1 MRRLPRVPMLKRL
14 VAVVVFVA
22 VLGVA
27 SPVGAGV
34 LIGRPGRVQTGYIY
48 LTASEVADRVHER
61 IADGDLDADSVRI
74 ASTGIILFGTPVDLL
89 IEAGVI
95 REFYVDRFDGV
106 RRFDDPFWG
115 QQTDTWQTEWQA
127 AWVWT
132 P

>member
-1 MRRLPRVPMLKRL
+1 MQMCKRL
-14 VAVVVFVA
+14 TALVVFVA

-34 LIGRPGRVQTGYIY
+34 LIGRPGQVPTGYLY
-48 LTASEVADRVHER
+48 LTEYEVADRVDER
-61 IADGDLDADSVRI
+61 IADGDLDADRVYKT
-74 ASTGIILFGTPVDLL
+74 STGVILFGTPVDLL

-95 REFYVDRFDGV
+95 REFMVDRFDGV

-115 QQTDTWQTEWQA
+115 QQTDTWMSEYQRA
-127 AWVWT
+127 YVWT

>member
-1 MRRLPRVPMLKRL
+1 MALI
-14 VAVVVFVA
+14 AA
-22 VLGVA
+22 A
-27 SPVGAGV
+27 TPVGAGGM
-34 LIGRPGRVQTGYIY
+34 IGRPGQIATGYLE
-48 LTASEVADRVHER
+48 LTEYEVADLVDAR
-61 IADGDLDADSVRI
+61 IAAGDLDADKVYKT
-74 ASTGIILFGTPVDLL
+74 STGIILSGTPVDLL

-115 QQTDTWQTEWQA
+115 QQTGTRQTEWQR

>member
-1 MRRLPRVPMLKRL
+1 VKRL
-14 VAVVVFVA
+14 LALLVALVA
-22 VLGVA
+22 LIVA
-27 SPVGAGV
+27 ATPVGAGSV
-34 LIGRPGRVQTGYIY
+34 IGHPGQIATGYLE
-48 LTASEVADRVHER
+48 LTEYEVADLVDAR
-61 IADGDLDADSVRI
+61 IAAGDLDADRVYKT
-74 ASTGIILFGTPVDLL
+74 STGIILFGTPVDLL

-115 QQTDTWQTEWQA
+115 QKAGTRQTEWQA

>member
-1 MRRLPRVPMLKRL
+1 MCKRL
-14 VAVVVFVA
+14 AALVVFVA

-34 LIGRPGRVQTGYIY
+34 LIGRPGQVPTGYLY
-48 LTASEVADRVHER
+48 LTEYQVADRVDER
-61 IADGDLDADSVRI
+61 IADGDLDADSVYKT
-74 ASTGIILFGTPVDLL
+74 STGIILFGTPVDLL

-115 QQTDTWQTEWQA
+115 QQTDTWMTEWRA

>member
-1 MRRLPRVPMLKRL
+1 MCKYLTAL
-14 VAVVVFVA
+14 VVFVA
-22 VLGVA
+22 ALAVA

-34 LIGRPGRVQTGYIY
+34 LIGHPGQVPTGYLY
-48 LTASEVADRVHER
+48 LTEYEVADLVDER
-61 IADGDLDADSVRI
+61 IADGDLDADSVYKT
-74 ASTGIILFGTPVDLL
+74 STGIILFGTPVDLL

-115 QQTDTWQTEWQA
+115 QQTDTWMTEWRA

>member
-1 MRRLPRVPMLKRL
+1 MWKRL
-14 VAVVVFVA
+14 AALPVFVA
-22 VLGVA
+22 GLGVA

-34 LIGRPGRVQTGYIY
+34 LSGRPGQVPTGYLY
-48 LTASEVADRVHER
+48 LTEYQVADRVDER
-61 IADGDLDADSVRI
+61 IADGDLDADRVYKT
-74 ASTGIILFGTPVDLL
+74 STGIILVGTPVDLL

-115 QQTDTWQTEWQA
+115 QESDTWQTEWQL

>member
-1 MRRLPRVPMLKRL
+1 MCKRL
-14 VAVVVFVA
+14 LALVVFVA
-22 VLGVA
+22 ALAVA

-34 LIGRPGRVQTGYIY
+34 LIGHPGEVLTGYLY
-48 LTASEVADRVHER
+48 LTEYQVADRVDER
-61 IADGDLDADSVRI
+61 IADGDLDADSVYKT
-74 ASTGIILFGTPVDLL
+74 STGIILFGTPVDLL

-115 QQTDTWQTEWQA
+115 QQTDTWMTEWRA

>member
-1 MRRLPRVPMLKRL
+1 MKRL
-14 VAVVVFVA
+14 LA
-22 VLGVA
+22 LLVA
-27 SPVGAGV
+27 SVALIVVATPVGAGGM
-34 LIGRPGRVQTGYIY
+34 IGRPGEIATGYLE
-48 LTASEVADRVHER
+48 LTEYEVADLVDAR
-61 IADGDLDADSVRI
+61 IAAGDLDADQVYKT
-74 ASTGIILFGTPVDLL
+74 STGIILYGTPVDLL

-115 QQTDTWQTEWQA
+115 QQTSTWQTEWQR

>member
-1 MRRLPRVPMLKRL
+1 MKYLTAL
-14 VAVVVFVA
+14 VVFVA
-22 VLGVA
+22 ALAVA
-27 SPVGAGV
+27 SPVGAGIT
-34 LIGRPGRVQTGYIY
+34 IGRPGQIPTGYLY
-48 LTASEVADRVHER
+48 LTEYEVADLVDER
-61 IADGDLDADSVRI
+61 IADGDLNADSVYKT
-74 ASTGIILFGTPVDLL
+74 STGIILFGTPVDLL

-115 QQTDTWQTEWQA
+115 QESDTWQTEYQR

>member
-1 MRRLPRVPMLKRL
+1 MCKYLTAL
-14 VAVVVFVA
+14 VVFVA
-22 VLGVA
+22 ALAVT

-34 LIGRPGRVQTGYIY
+34 LIGRPGQIPTGYLY
-48 LTASEVADRVHER
+48 LTEYEVADLVDER
-61 IADGDLDADSVRI
+61 IADGDLNADSVHKT
-74 ASTGIILFGTPVDLL
+74 STGIILFGTPVDLL

-95 REFYVDRFDGV
+95 REYMVDRFDGV

-115 QQTDTWQTEWQA
+115 QQTDTWQTEYQA

>member
-1 MRRLPRVPMLKRL
+1 MKRL
-14 VAVVVFVA
+14 AALVVFVA

-27 SPVGAGV
+27 APVGAGV
-34 LIGRPGRVQTGYIY
+34 LIGRPGEVPTGYLY
-48 LTASEVADRVHER
+48 LTEYEVADLVDER
-61 IADGDLDADSVRI
+61 IADGDLDADSVYKT
-74 ASTGIILFGTPVDLL
+74 STGIILFGTPVDLL

-115 QQTDTWQTEWQA
+115 QQTHTWQTEWQRA
-127 AWVWT
+127 YVWT

>member
-1 MRRLPRVPMLKRL
+1 MCKRLPAL
-14 VAVVVFVA
+14 VVFVA

-34 LIGRPGRVQTGYIY
+34 LIDRPGQVPTGY
-48 LTASEVADRVHER
+48 LELSEDQVADRVDER
-61 IADGDLDADSVRI
+61 IADGDLDADSVYKT
-74 ASTGIILFGTPVDLL
+74 STGIILFGTPVDLL

-95 REFYVDRFDGV
+95 REFYVDRFDQI
-106 RRFDDPFWG
+106 RRFNDPFWG
-115 QQTDTWQTEWQA
+115 QQTDIWMTEWRA

>member
-1 MRRLPRVPMLKRL
+1 MCKRL
-14 VAVVVFVA
+14 LALAVFLA
-22 VLGVA
+22 ALAVA

-34 LIGRPGRVQTGYIY
+34 LIGHPGEVPTGYLY
-48 LTASEVADRVHER
+48 LTEYQVADRVDER
-61 IADGDLDADSVRI
+61 IADGDLDADSVHKT
-74 ASTGIILFGTPVDLL
+74 STGIILFGTPVDLL

-115 QQTDTWQTEWQA
+115 QQTDTWMSEYQRA
-127 AWVWT
+127 YVWT